1 VLFTAAWAE
10 RNFCAEPALLK
21 GSHLPPSRAGPL
33 MRVCDRIVL
42 PSAVLMIS
50 LSAAGKPAPTP
61 PAQSAP
67 GVQALDYD
75 LAQAR

>member
-1 VLFTAAWAE
+1 
-10 RNFCAEPALLK
+10 
-21 GSHLPPSRAGPL
+21 